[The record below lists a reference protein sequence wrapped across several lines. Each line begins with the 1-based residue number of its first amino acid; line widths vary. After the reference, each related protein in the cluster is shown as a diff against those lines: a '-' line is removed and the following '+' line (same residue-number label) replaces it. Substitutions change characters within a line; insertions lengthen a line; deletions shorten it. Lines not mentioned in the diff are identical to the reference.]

1 METNYGGT
9 KVNVKKIKELFKLEI
24 AAGQSGLDREVE
36 GCYCGDL
43 LSDVMGNAPSNSL
56 WLTVQSHQNILAV
69 AVLRELAGIILVN
82 SVVPDE
88 ETKQK
93 AKDENI
99 PILCSPLPAYQ
110 LAGELY
116 MLGIGR
122 TEA

>member
-1 METNYGGT
+1 
-9 KVNVKKIKELFKLEI
+9 VNVRKIQELFELEI
-24 AAGQSGLDREVE
+24 AAGQSGLDREVK

-88 ETKQK
+88 ETEQK
-93 AKDENI
+93 AQDENI
-99 PILCSPLPAYQ
+99 PILRSPLPAYQ

-116 MLGIGR
+116 VLGIGR